1 MKYKILLIINILC
14 LLFCAGI
21 IIYETAFADEIN
33 KKLLA
38 KAAVIFVTFSLAL
51 LKIRPKRSVF
61 DKKLYADR
69 YKEIIGDAFQN
80 DSKSFNQLID
90 AIVDFNYDKYDKAIK
105 KLDRLAETSCTA
117 PCDYSAV
124 LTFKALCLESQ
135 KLNNAAIETYEELLR
150 YDVSNSNAWSNL
162 GLLYKEKG
170 DSAKCENAYLNAIRC
185 NPKNPFA
192 YNNIA
197 ALYFSRGDAE
207 KTLEYALRAI
217 ELKPDMYQAM
227 SAASLAYKMLSDY
240 ENSEKYFKLYSI
252 NGGDSDSLK
261 KALEAVG
268 V

>member
-1 MKYKILLIINILC
+1 MKYKILLIINVLC
-14 LLFCAGI
+14 LLFSAGI
-21 IIYETAFADEIN
+21 IIYEIALADEIN

-80 DSKSFNQLID
+80 DRKSLDQLIS
-90 AIVDFNYDKYDKAIK
+90 AIVDYNYDKYDKAIK
-105 KLDRLAETSCTA
+105 RLDKLAETSCTA

-124 LTFKALCLESQ
+124 LTIKALCLESQ
-135 KLNNAAIETYEELLR
+135 QLNNAAIETYEELLR
-150 YDVSNSNAWSNL
+150 YDNSNSNIWSNL
-162 GLLYKEKG
+162 GHLYSQKG
-170 DSAKCENAYLNAIRC
+170 ESVKCENAYLNAIHY
-185 NPKNPFA
+185 NPENLLA
-192 YNNIA
+192 LNNLA

-207 KTLEYALRAI
+207 RTLEYALRTL

-227 SAASLAYKMLSDY
+227 SAASLAYKMMGDY
-240 ENSEKYFKLYSI
+240 ENSENYFRLYCM
-252 NGGDSDSLK
+252 NGGDSDALK
-261 KALEAVG
+261 KALENVG